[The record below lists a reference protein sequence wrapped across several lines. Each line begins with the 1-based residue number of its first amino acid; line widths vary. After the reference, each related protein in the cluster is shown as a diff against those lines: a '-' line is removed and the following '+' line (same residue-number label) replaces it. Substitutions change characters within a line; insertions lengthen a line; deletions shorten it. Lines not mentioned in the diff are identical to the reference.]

1 MIPAHI
7 QKLLEER
14 YYLRDAKGNQLE
26 AKPEDIYARVAKAIA
41 SVEDNPEE
49 WEPKFF
55 RLMAD
60 SKFLPST
67 PTLINAGKDKAGSLS
82 ACFVLPVEDS
92 MEGIFNAIKN
102 AALIHKSGGGTGFSF
117 SKLREKGS
125 LVASTG
131 QKSSGPIEFM
141 KVFNQ
146 AMDTVKQGGA
156 RRGASMGV
164 LRVDHPDIF
173 DFIRVKDDG
182 VTLTNFN
189 LSVLVSDEFM
199 SAVAKNEHW
208 NLISPATGEVIEAV
222 FARSIWND
230 IVEHAWR
237 TGEPGLLFEDAIN
250 VDNPFIEKIGA
261 TNPCGEIPL
270 LDYESCNLGS
280 INLSKY
286 VHNADIAWEELAED
300 TRTAIRFLDNVITA
314 NHYPIPQIEEA
325 TKASRKTGLGV
336 MGWANTLLELE
347 IPYDSEEAL
356 NLAKVIMETIQHSA
370 RKASEQLARERG
382 PFEKATKYDIV
393 TPRRNATLLCVAPT
407 GTISRI
413 AQCSS
418 GIEPIFAWEIHHNIG
433 VEYTET
439 SKYKTWEIDSDKP
452 RWAVT
457 AKEIDPSWHL
467 KHQQVFQNYTDNSVS
482 KTINLPEDYLE
493 NDVYK
498 ILFDAWQ
505 GNLKGITV
513 YRDNSRINQPLNEV
527 KEKPIEIPQL
537 KALEVPYRQRNQI
550 AIGVTHKIDTGKGKI
565 YVTVNYDRAQQD
577 AVEVF
582 IRLGPSATA
591 KEIELGDWVGRLLSL
606 CLKHGVP
613 INSIVRQSEK
623 VFGESSFIY
632 MNRFFNSLPQLI
644 AYLISFS
651 WQETLDLVELED
663 NFDDP
668 EDGWDESYVE
678 KKEVPQQVL
687 GADNIKRVESEYCYV
702 CGAYSRIREGGCM
715 VCQNCGDSKCG

>member
-467 KHQQVFQNYTDNSVS
+467 KHQQVFQNYTDRKSV
-482 KTINLPEDYLE
+482 
-493 NDVYK
+493 V
-498 ILFDAWQ
+498 
-505 GNLKGITV
+505 
-513 YRDNSRINQPLNEV
+513 
-527 KEKPIEIPQL
+527 
-537 KALEVPYRQRNQI
+537 
-550 AIGVTHKIDTGKGKI
+550 
-565 YVTVNYDRAQQD
+565 
-577 AVEVF
+577 
-582 IRLGPSATA
+582 
-591 KEIELGDWVGRLLSL
+591 
-606 CLKHGVP
+606 
-613 INSIVRQSEK
+613 
-623 VFGESSFIY
+623 
-632 MNRFFNSLPQLI
+632 
-644 AYLISFS
+644 
-651 WQETLDLVELED
+651 
-663 NFDDP
+663 
-668 EDGWDESYVE
+668 
-678 KKEVPQQVL
+678 
-687 GADNIKRVESEYCYV
+687 
-702 CGAYSRIREGGCM
+702 
-715 VCQNCGDSKCG
+715 